1 MNWKKSKSNHSTFSK
16 IEHRGK
22 AIIVSAPSGSGKTTI
37 VRALMSRFP
46 KLAFSISATSRDPRG
61 EEKNGED
68 YYFLELNEF
77 KKRIEADGFVEWE
90 EVYQNQFYGTLESE
104 VDRLWSSGSVVIFDV
119 DVVGGQNLKQKLG
132 AQALSI
138 FVSPPSIEELEKR
151 LRGRGTEDEEKVQMR
166 LKKAAQEMDMAKKFD
181 FTLVNDDLEQAIEEG
196 KKIVSKFIES

>member
-1 MNWKKSKSNHSTFSK
+1 
-16 IEHRGK
+16 
-22 AIIVSAPSGSGKTTI
+22 
-37 VRALMSRFP
+37 
-46 KLAFSISATSRDPRG
+46 
-61 EEKNGED
+61 
-68 YYFLELNEF
+68 LELNEF

-90 EVYQNQFYGTLESE
+90 EVYQNQFYGTLKSE

-166 LKKAAQEMDMAKKFD
+166 LKKAAQEMDTAKKFD